1 MPQGITRASI
11 EGFDQVIKNLNVEI
25 LAISNNT
32 RKGLRKCAIF
42 IRDDME
48 RNQPYIPVEFGV
60 LEKTWETHAEHDGPI
75 SARKYGLRMGFSANY
90 ALWVHEMYGAVNW
103 TKPGSGP
110 GFFIKSLNRNHD
122 TLLQIIAAEVQI
134 P

>member
-11 EGFDQVIKNLNVEI
+11 EGFDQVIKNFNI
-25 LAISNNT
+25 LVLAMGENS
-32 RKGLRKCAIF
+32 RKGLIKSSVF
-42 IRDDME
+42 IYRDMLT
-48 RNQPYIPVEFGV
+48 NSPTIPEEFGP
-60 LEKTWETHAEHDGPI
+60 LRASWHTFPLYDGTI
-75 SARKYGLRMGFSANY
+75 GDRKYGLRMGFSANY

-103 TKPGSGP
+103 TEPGSGP

-122 TLLQIIAAEVQI
+122 TILQIIAAETII